1 MNFRFKVTA
10 RSKVKRVHFIQ
21 NTYGKMQYG
30 MFSLKTALILMQ
42 VQLFYCRLTKN
53 DFETDC
59 SLKTEIIN

>member
-1 MNFRFKVTA
+1 
-10 RSKVKRVHFIQ
+10 
-21 NTYGKMQYG
+21 MQYG